1 MRSGDPHSFALLT
14 RRLPRALGPGECR
27 ETRLPRRVPQH
38 PHPAWRPRVRP
49 GPARGRGA
57 ALPEEPLGPQDRTEP
72 QQPPRPGETGRSAG
86 RGLRGAG
93 RGPGP
98 GVWQGRDAEAPI
110 PRPRTPARAW
120 PSLTPL
126 GCPTPA
132 HQSAAPQTNEV
143 TGWLDGSAIYG
154 SSHSWGDALRS
165 FSGGQL
171 ASGRDPA
178 FPRGAQSPLLMWSAP
193 DPATGQRG
201 PRGLYG
207 EVGGR
212 AGARRGRAAGPGLGG
227 CGGRCGSAGSR
238 RRASPP
244 RPRRMQPSGRS
255 EGTASPSC
263 RRWACSGS
271 ATTTCVHGGWP
282 ASTRAGGT
290 RSCSSTRARGSSPPT
305 RSVARRALPPF
316 PAPQEAAFAR
326 SPPSWTIRHPETT
339 SSGRSPLPGELT
351 SGNRPRNDPSGD
363 KVPLSREVY
372 LPHPEIPCAFPGQA
386 STRLPCA

>member
-72 QQPPRPGETGRSAG
+72 QQPPRPGETGPSAG

-212 AGARRGRAAGPGLGG
+212 AGARRGRAAGPGLGLGAAVGGAARLGHAAAHLPRARVG
-227 CGGRCGSAGSR
+227 CSLRGGAREPRALRAGAGPALVPLPQPVCTEAGPRAPALGGRGAVPARAQEGHRHLPGPSHGVPCPHSLLHR
-238 RRASPP
+238 RLHLHGALHPGP
-244 RPRRMQPSGRS
+244 
-255 EGTASPSC
+255 
-263 RRWACSGS
+263 S
-271 ATTTCVHGGWP
+271 ATQK
-282 ASTRAGGT
+282 R
-290 RSCSSTRARGSSPPT
+290 
-305 RSVARRALPPF
+305 
-316 PAPQEAAFAR
+316 
-326 SPPSWTIRHPETT
+326 
-339 SSGRSPLPGELT
+339 PLPG
-351 SGNRPRNDPSGD
+351 GRPS
-363 KVPLSREVY
+363 
-372 LPHPEIPCAFPGQA
+372 PE
-386 STRLPCA
+386 S